1 MRKQIALGI
10 LALTAGLAASGCGE
24 GSDAEAESPP
34 VTTRHVEANPR
45 THLAVEMS
53 QFRAAFKKA
62 YGERPWYGQITGMK
76 LTQITATKAYRTLE
90 IRMTEREIDVG
101 TICQA
106 VFSTARILGV
116 RDGINAVHVIR
127 SDGKDGGCA

>member
-34 VTTRHVEANPR
+34 VTTRHVEAKPR

-76 LTQITATKAYRTLE
+76 LTQTRWVEIT
-90 IRMTEREIDVG
+90 MTEREIDVG

-127 SDGKDGGCA
+127 SDGKEGGCA